1 MRPQQG
7 GCTVRGRGH
16 RRFWGLGGWDHPP
29 LESELCSVGTAWSL
43 PYLCTGRYTH
53 THTLTDSHAHT
64 HMHTDRCMYTCERAQ
79 ETHQHNTLTC
89 VLHVCTHVHSRHTA
103 MQHVSAQ
110 NSVPV
115 HTQKDTHAHTH
126 TPYNKC
132 KYHPEQVWC
141 EHPPGGLSTLSLSSL
156 ISHMQIHARLCVSP
170 C

>member
-1 MRPQQG
+1 M
-7 GCTVRGRGH
+7 VRGRGH

-115 HTQKDTHAHTH
+115 HTQKDTHARTHTH
-126 TPYNKC
+126 FITS
-132 KYHPEQVWC
+132 
-141 EHPPGGLSTLSLSSL
+141 LSTTQSRCGVSVPPEASPLSLSPLS